1 MIEITRVH
9 TFRHHQIYTSSQLQR
24 DYKQIARIMEKEAQ
38 ALLITQKGKAP
49 LVLLPADA
57 FDKLM
62 MTNLTKLTAG
72 DNFNSTDS

>member
-1 MIEITRVH
+1 
-9 TFRHHQIYTSSQLQR
+9 
-24 DYKQIARIMEKEAQ
+24 MEKEAQ

-57 FDKLM
+57 FVKLM
-62 MTNLTKLTAG
+62 MANLTKLTAG